1 MSILVGQKLK
11 MYFLSKINII
21 DYLKKKTKKIK
32 KKKVFQN
39 NSYGIILTTTSLF
52 FYEAWRE

>member
-21 DYLKKKTKKIK
+21 DYLKKKQKKI
-32 KKKVFQN
+32 
-39 NSYGIILTTTSLF
+39 
-52 FYEAWRE
+52 